1 MRHAVKVTFG
11 LGSSQ
16 LSSGRVRLKYFKFEI
31 ENLESL
37 ERKKK
42 EVCFRLPHL

>member
-1 MRHAVKVTFG
+1 MRHAVKVTFS
-11 LGSSQ
+11 LGSAQ
-16 LSSGRVRLKYFKFEI
+16 LSSGRVRLKYFKFEM

-42 EVCFRLPHL
+42 TVCFRLPHH